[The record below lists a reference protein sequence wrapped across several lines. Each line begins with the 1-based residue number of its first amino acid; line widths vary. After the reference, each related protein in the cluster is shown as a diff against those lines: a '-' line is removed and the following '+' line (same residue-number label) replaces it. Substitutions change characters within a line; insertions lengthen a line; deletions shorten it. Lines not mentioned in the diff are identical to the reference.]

1 MTLQTYARFLPDSEA
16 TDGKGWALTHWDDAV
31 IPPVTTVEYFHALT
45 NPDVLTYTVTNKALT
60 SNVATLTIGTHTFAV
75 GQIVSVTGVDAV
87 FNGVYAIT
95 AIAATTISY
104 ARTNANVAST
114 AATGAA
120 SVAIHKGLSAVVTNK
135 ALTSNVA
142 TLTTQGPHGFTVGQR
157 VTVAITDTVFDGD
170 FLITAVTSTTFSYAK
185 TNANVTSAAA
195 TGTATIPKSLVERLR
210 ELMSADASIQ
220 AYFLAKAQTDFLAS
234 GGNPAT
240 VTTNRNALLVGEGLV
255 PPA

>member
-1 MTLQTYARFLPDSEA
+1 MTLQTYARFLPDSETA
-16 TDGKGWALTHWDDAV
+16 DGKGWALTYWEDDV
-31 IPPVTTVEYFHALT
+31 VPPVTATEYFHALT
-45 NPDVLTYTVTNKALT
+45 NPDVLTYT
-60 SNVATLTIGTHTFAV
+60 
-75 GQIVSVTGVDAV
+75 
-87 FNGVYAIT
+87 
-95 AIAATTISY
+95 
-104 ARTNANVAST
+104 
-114 AATGAA
+114 
-120 SVAIHKGLSAVVTNK
+120 VTNK

-170 FLITAVTSTTFSYAK
+170 YLITAVTSTTFSYAR

-195 TGTATIPKSLVERLR
+195 TGTAAIPKSLVERVR
-210 ELMSADASIQ
+210 ELMSADTSIQ
-220 AYFLAKAQTDFLAS
+220 AHFLTKAQADFLAA